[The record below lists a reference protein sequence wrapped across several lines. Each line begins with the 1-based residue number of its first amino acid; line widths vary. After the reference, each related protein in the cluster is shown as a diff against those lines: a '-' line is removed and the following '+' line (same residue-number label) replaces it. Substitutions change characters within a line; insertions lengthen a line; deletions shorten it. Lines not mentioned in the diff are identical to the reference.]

1 MNTLLKFAGAGL
13 IIFATTAYGFMK
25 CRDLKL
31 RLEQQKEIAKIIF
44 LLKGEIEFGHTALPE
59 AFRYI
64 SKRCHTVFSEIL
76 SGFADSIRDCRDS
89 FSVSWRAYMQEK
101 LKCTGLNNQE
111 KEAFIQLGDVLGLN
125 ECETQINALSAYEKE
140 LNMSIEE
147 LTGQL
152 PSRTKVYRSLGIT
165 VGVII
170 TIIIV

>member
-1 MNTLLKFAGAGL
+1 
-13 IIFATTAYGFMK
+13 
-25 CRDLKL
+25 
-31 RLEQQKEIAKIIF
+31 
-44 LLKGEIEFGHTALPE
+44 
-59 AFRYI
+59 
-64 SKRCHTVFSEIL
+64 
-76 SGFADSIRDCRDS
+76 
-89 FSVSWRAYMQEK
+89 MQEK